1 MGNVKGILVLTGA
14 VLAGKYI
21 AERFILRPAGGTSGF
36 VEVSDGFGLDDVVFA
51 ATIAGAVILAKKFA
65 G

>member
-14 VLAGKYI
+14 VLAGKFV
-21 AERFILRPAGGTSGF
+21 AERFILKPAGGTTGF
-36 VEVSDGFGLDDVVFA
+36 IEVSDGFGLDDVVFA
-51 ATIAGAVILAKKFA
+51 ATIAGAVIIAKRFV